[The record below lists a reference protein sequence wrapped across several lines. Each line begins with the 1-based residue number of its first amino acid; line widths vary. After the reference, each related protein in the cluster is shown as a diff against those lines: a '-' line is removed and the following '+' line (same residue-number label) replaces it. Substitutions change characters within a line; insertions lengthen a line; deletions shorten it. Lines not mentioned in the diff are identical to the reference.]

1 MQPACRCLHGGEPE
15 RVAVAQ
21 QVAGIGNARGVQLGT
36 GLSAST
42 ACGGGRAA
50 MCSVFRGGRGRLCHS
65 IGRHRGGQERK
76 ALTCGCRVLG
86 ALTAPP
92 PRLSCQADGCGGGS
106 ILAR

>member
-42 ACGGGRAA
+42 ACGGG
-50 MCSVFRGGRGRLCHS
+50 GRPCARCF
-65 IGRHRGGQERK
+65 E
-76 ALTCGCRVLG
+76 V
-86 ALTAPP
+86 
-92 PRLSCQADGCGGGS
+92 GGGACATAS
-106 ILAR
+106 GGTGAAKSERRSLADVGSWGR